1 MLCFWFLSPEVL
13 VKLTMIEG
21 SLSKSCSTDIRNLLR
36 AYNLL
41 VATRDDERALIG
53 GVSRQ
58 WLKSESESWVNL
70 ADVPLG
76 VLDTVRGKQIVCD
89 ALMPDLD
96 ANTEE
101 IDLDPLL
108 TQIKSSCKSVNTN
121 SFAKLEPAIAG
132 ELLLAAM
139 LVGVQKYGNKRRG
152 SQVIDNN
159 LIIAAMI
166 RKTLGRTDR
175 YSAVLPGKCRTVD
188 FAAVE
193 ELFGQ
198 HVVDH
203 LKSVHKA
210 EAQFL
215 ASFKDGCSHQ
225 LKLSRPCANVIAAI
239 QASQLRLVARAA
251 GDEVLANLDPIKRQE
266 MTKAGFDCT
275 GDFPERPWLEL
286 HYRQSRAALNLSGV
300 DYGALAEPLEHTLMS
315 AVADTL
321 SDATKRR
328 RLVGRRGK
336 AVHDVHNNLPLVE
349 SFNAGENYN
358 SLATIH
364 IAALEMMQYLEK
376 GRRKSAGTMIGHS
389 LRIAAVCETIF
400 GDALEPSVATIGIL
414 HDVVEDGSRPVAGYD
429 QSLNNIKNR
438 FGGPLAAMVSE
449 LTDAES
455 SICAYEK
462 AEATLRCES
471 LILPQQQYNYDR
483 FTEMTLQATATH
495 EPYTLCGI
503 ITKLIDT
510 AISEEEGIHDPDMMP
525 AWWKHSGIRIYWSCH
540 IRGRVVRPLLLK
552 LAQEI
557 EKYDRNNQQ
566 GAAVLSAPMIGAL
579 RRLVAFSIQSSD
591 RYAVQNLAIVADE
604 YGLAKDQR
612 NKLVELFFDAGIDQ
626 GDFRDQCVPE
636 FFDDARLQ
644 KMIARGVVPSRCY
657 VTMYSKESGDSPNF
671 DATTFVKY
679 RAAALQRQEIAARL
693 GLPAMAIDGSSTPLQ
708 EIISLYDL
716 RKAA

>member
-1 MLCFWFLSPEVL
+1 M
-13 VKLTMIEG
+13 KLTMIRG
-21 SLSKSCSTDIRNLLR
+21 ALSNTCSTDIKNLLR

-53 GVSRQ
+53 RVSRE

-76 VLDTVRGKQIVCD
+76 VLETVRGKQIVCD

-96 ANTEE
+96 ANAEE
-101 IDLDPLL
+101 IALVSLL
-108 TQIKSSCKSVNTN
+108 SQIKSSGKSVNTN
-121 SFAKLEPAIAG
+121 SFAKLEPAIAA

-139 LVGVQKYGNKRRG
+139 LLGVQKYGNKRRG
-152 SQVIDNN
+152 SQVIDND

-166 RKTLGRTDR
+166 RRTLGKKDR
-175 YSAVLPGKCRTVD
+175 YSAVLPGKCRIVD
-188 FAAVE
+188 LAAIQT
-193 ELFGQ
+193 LFGRQ
-198 HVVDH
+198 VVDH
-203 LKSVHKA
+203 LKQVHKA
-210 EAQFL
+210 EEAFL

-225 LKLSRPCANVIAAI
+225 LKLSRGYANVVAAI

-251 GDEVLANLDPIKRQE
+251 GDEVLANLDQVKREE
-266 MTKAGFDCT
+266 MTLAGFDCS
-275 GDFPERPWLEL
+275 GSFPERPWLDL
-286 HYRQSRAALNLSGV
+286 HYRQSRAALSLSGV

-321 SDATKRR
+321 ADASKRR

-336 AVHDVHNNLPLVE
+336 AVHGVHNNLPLIE

-389 LRIAAVCETIF
+389 LRIAAVSETIF
-400 GDALEPSVATIGIL
+400 GDALEPCVATIGIL
-414 HDVVEDGSRPVAGYD
+414 HDVVEDGSRPIAGYD

-455 SICAYEK
+455 SVSAYEK
-462 AEATLRCES
+462 AQATLRCKS
-471 LILPQQQYNYDR
+471 LILPQQQYNFDR

-525 AWWKHSGIRIYWSCH
+525 VWWKHSGIRIYWSCH

-557 EKYDRNNQQ
+557 EKHDNSTQCSQQ
-566 GAAVLSAPMIGAL
+566 ALSDSMINAL

-604 YGLAKDQR
+604 YGLGKDQR
-612 NKLVELFFDAGIDQ
+612 RKLVELFFDANIDQ
-626 GDFRDQCVPE
+626 DDFRDQLVPE
-636 FFDDARLQ
+636 FFNVDRLQ
-644 KMIARGVVPSRCY
+644 EMIFTGVVPSRCY
-657 VTMYSKESGDSPNF
+657 VTMYSKESGESSEF
-671 DATTFVKY
+671 DATTFIKY
-679 RAAALQRQEIAARL
+679 RAAALQRQEIASRL
-693 GLPAMAIDGSSTPLQ
+693 GLPSVDTRGSSAPLQ

>member
-1 MLCFWFLSPEVL
+1 M
-13 VKLTMIEG
+13 KLTMIEG
-21 SLSKSCSTDIRNLLR
+21 SLSNTCSTDIRNLLR

-41 VATRDDERALIG
+41 VATRDNERALIG

-76 VLDTVRGKQIVCD
+76 VLETVRGKQIVCD

-101 IDLDPLL
+101 IELGPLL
-108 TQIKSSCKSVNTN
+108 TQIKSSGKSVNTN
-121 SFAKLEPAIAG
+121 SFAKLEPAIAS

-139 LVGVQKYGNKRRG
+139 LLGVQKYGNKRRG
-152 SQVIDNN
+152 SQAIDND

-166 RKTLGRTDR
+166 RKTLGRNDR
-175 YSAVLPGKCRTVD
+175 YSAVLPGKCKVVD
-188 FAAVE
+188 LTAIEA
-193 ELFGQ
+193 LFGRQ
-198 HVVDH
+198 VVDH
-203 LKSVHKA
+203 LNLVHEA
-210 EAQFL
+210 EAKFL
-215 ASFKDGCSHQ
+215 ASFKDGSCDQ
-225 LKLSRPCANVIAAI
+225 LKLPRPYANVIAAI

-266 MTKAGFDCT
+266 MTDAGFDCGGT
-275 GDFPERPWLEL
+275 FPERPWLDL
-286 HYRQSRAALNLSGV
+286 HYRQSRAALSLSGV
-300 DYGALAEPLEHTLMS
+300 DYGALAEPLEHTLMC

-321 SDATKRR
+321 ADSTKRR

-336 AVHDVHNNLPLVE
+336 AVHGAHNNLPLVE

-364 IAALEMMQYLEK
+364 LAALEMMQYLEK

-455 SICAYEK
+455 SISAYKK
-462 AEATLRCES
+462 AQATLSCES
-471 LILPQQQYNYDR
+471 LILPQQQYNFDR

-525 AWWKHSGIRIYWSCH
+525 VWWKHSGIRIYWSCH

-552 LAQEI
+552 LAHEI
-557 EKYDRNNQQ
+557 EKYDQNKQQ
-566 GAAVLSAPMIGAL
+566 GPAALPASMIGAL

-604 YGLAKDQR
+604 YGLGEDQR
-612 NKLVELFFDAGIDQ
+612 KKLVESFFDTNIDQ
-626 GDFRDQCVPE
+626 GDFSDKLVPE

-644 KMIARGVVPSRCY
+644 EMITRGVVPSRCY
-657 VTMYSKESGDSPNF
+657 VTMYSKESGDTDEF
-671 DATTFVKY
+671 DATTFIKY
-679 RAAALQRQEIAARL
+679 RAAALQRQEVASRL
-693 GLPAMAIDGSSTPLQ
+693 GLPAIDNDGSSTPLQ